1 MIYLSIGILA
11 VAIALLFI
19 GDRQTEKR
27 VQDSYE
33 NGFIDGMQHIADKR
47 YERLDELL
55 NERLNELKMKKD

>member
-1 MIYLSIGILA
+1 MIELSIGILA
-11 VAIALLFI
+11 LAIALLFI

-33 NGFIDGMQHIADKR
+33 EGFIEGMKHIIDKR

-55 NERLNELKMKKD
+55 NERLNELKTKKD

>member
-19 GDRQTEKR
+19 GDKQTEKR

-33 NGFIDGMQHIADKR
+33 EGFQDGVDAIIQRKYIALETENDKCFSGF
-47 YERLDELL
+47 
-55 NERLNELKMKKD
+55 